1 MAYIETVQPD
11 RAADA
16 VREQYERDRERLG
29 YVPNYSRLFSLRPA
43 VFEAWRRLIGTIA
56 SPMDPRRY
64 ELVTLAAARALRTSY
79 CMLAHGTVL
88 RDRFYPPDVV
98 EAIAREEPGAGLD
111 PVDLA
116 VMAFAAKVARDATS
130 VTREDVESL
139 RALGLADAE
148 ILDVVL
154 ATAARSFFGKVLDAL
169 GAEPDPVYLDL
180 EPGLRDALT
189 VGRPLAGPGRPLA
202 WAGGPLAGEGWD
214 ETADGRGPGAG

>member
-1 MAYIETVQPD
+1 MAYIETVEPD
-11 RAADA
+11 HPVEG

-29 YVPNYSRLFSLRPA
+29 YVPNYSRLFSLRPT
-43 VFEAWRRLIGTIA
+43 VYVAWRRLIGAIS

-88 RDRFYPPDVV
+88 RDRFYPPEVV
-98 EAIAREEPGAGLD
+98 EAIARDERGVGLD

-116 VMAFAAKVARDATS
+116 VMALAAKVARDATS
-130 VTREDVESL
+130 VSREDVEAL
-139 RALGLADAE
+139 RALGLADAD

-154 ATAARSFFGKVLDAL
+154 AAAARSFFGKVLDAL
-169 GAEPDPVYLDL
+169 GAEPDPIYLEL

-189 VGRPLAGPGRPLA
+189 VGRPVTVGQ
-202 WAGGPLAGEGWD
+202 PLAGGGGD
-214 ETADGRGPGAG
+214 EPADGRGPGAA

>member
-11 RAADA
+11 RAVDA

-29 YVPNYSRLFSLRPA
+29 YVPNYSRLFSLRPPVYA
-43 VFEAWRRLIGTIA
+43 TWRRLIGAIS

-88 RDRFYPPDVV
+88 RDRFYPPEVV
-98 EAIAREEPGAGLD
+98 QAIARDERGAGLD

-116 VMAFAAKVARDATS
+116 VMALAAKVARDATS
-130 VTREDVESL
+130 VTREDVEAL

-154 ATAARSFFGKVLDAL
+154 AAAARSFFGKVLDAL
-169 GAEPDPVYLDL
+169 GAEPDPVYLEL

-189 VGRPLAGPGRPLA
+189 VGRPLAGAARPLA
-202 WAGGPLAGEGWD
+202 GGRALAGGGGD
-214 ETADGRGPGAG
+214 ETADGRGPGAA